1 MLKSYEAIYDHGNL
15 KWLKDSPGE
24 DKIRVI
30 VTILGEV
37 PSVTK
42 RRQPLLELSGKGK
55 ITGDI
60 ISPAVSP
67 DEWEALQ

>member
-1 MLKSYEAIYDHGNL
+1 MLKSYEAIYDHGKL

-24 DKIRVI
+24 ENIRVI
-30 VTILGEV
+30 VTILEEV
-37 PSVTK
+37 PPIKK
-42 RRQPLLELSGKGK
+42 RRQPPLELAGKGK

-60 ISPAVSP
+60 ISPAVPP

>member
-1 MLKSYEAIYDHGNL
+1 MLKSYEAIYDHGKI
-15 KWLKDSPGE
+15 KWLKDSPVE

>member
-1 MLKSYEAIYDHGNL
+1 MLKSYEAIYDHGKL

-42 RRQPLLELSGKGK
+42 RRQPPLELAGKGK

-60 ISPAVSP
+60 VSPAVPP
-67 DEWEALQ
+67 DEWEVLR

>member
-24 DKIRVI
+24 EKIRVI
-30 VTILGEV
+30 VTILEEV
-37 PSVTK
+37 PPAKK
-42 RRQPLLELSGKGK
+42 RRQPPVELAGKGK

-60 ISPAVSP
+60 ISPAVQP
-67 DEWEALQ
+67 DEWEVLR

>member
-1 MLKSYEAIYDHGNL
+1 MLKSYEAIYDHGKL

-24 DKIRVI
+24 VKIRVI

-42 RRQPLLELSGKGK
+42 RCQPPMELSGKGK